1 MIKESVNTT
10 SENNQKYISTDL
22 FQEKSLSEL
31 KKMSAKELF
40 DLGKLRYP
48 LYKSSHDE
56 SYSEITYHE
65 AIKIIASR
73 IKKSDPSKSFY
84 YASGRSSNEATF
96 LLDLFARTI
105 GCNHIITCSNY
116 CHEASGIALS
126 NSLGLENKSISYD
139 DLKHSDLIFVIGAN
153 PTSNHPKFAEILR
166 KHRENGGNIIAVN
179 PSIESELNKLTT
191 HYCQPNIGGDVAL
204 FTGVSKCLIENG
216 QIDVDNIKENI
227 VGFNQFQKFT
237 DKISWETIETNSG
250 IEKNEI
256 MLISDLYAS
265 SKRTVFSWGMGLT
278 HHVNGTD
285 NIESI
290 INLAILRSM
299 INGKGRGLLP
309 LRWHDNAPQLP
320 FMGFKPS
327 TKKRIFESFENTY
340 GIDLPTNKGKDTLTC
355 MQTAHMKGI
364 DFAFLLGGNLFS
376 VNPDRNFSESA
387 LNNIPFKVMVSS
399 TLNETHLFGVNNE
412 NLILPIRDHYQSESL
427 FDLKTESQIL
437 SDLAT
442 KSLERDDLSFEDFG
456 QHSDIMDAI
465 KKLLPDFDMN
475 SEIPAENSSSLSI
488 DEEKIESYSYKLRIP
503 NQTSWEKVKT
513 PNAFNLSSV
522 RSEGQFNT
530 MIYDEADLFRKQ
542 TSRNVLYISAED
554 IRKLGLSNGS
564 LVDVK
569 SETGSMQNLT
579 LAEYDIKPGNV
590 MTYMPEA
597 NILIPQNNDVRSK
610 TPSFKSVSV
619 TIVNH

>member
-1 MIKESVNTT
+1 M
-10 SENNQKYISTDL
+10 
-22 FQEKSLSEL
+22 
-31 KKMSAKELF
+31 
-40 DLGKLRYP
+40 
-48 LYKSSHDE
+48 
-56 SYSEITYHE
+56 
-65 AIKIIASR
+65 
-73 IKKSDPSKSFY
+73 
-84 YASGRSSNEATF
+84 
-96 LLDLFARTI
+96 
-105 GCNHIITCSNY
+105 
-116 CHEASGIALS
+116 S
-126 NSLGLENKSISYD
+126 NSLGLDNKSISYD

-166 KHRENGGNIIAVN
+166 NHRESGGNVIAVN

-204 FTGVSKCLIENG
+204 FTGVSKCLIEND
-216 QIDVDNIKENI
+216 QIDVDNIKVNV

-237 DKISWETIETNSG
+237 DKISWEAIETNSG

-320 FMGFKPS
+320 FMGFKRS

-355 MQTAHMKGI
+355 MQTANMKGI

-456 QHSDIMDAI
+456 QHNDIMDAI

-475 SEIPAENSSSLSI
+475 SEIPEENSSSLSI
-488 DEEKIESYSYKLRIP
+488 DGERIESYGYKLRTP

-569 SETGSMQNLT
+569 SETGSMHNLT

-590 MTYMPEA
+590 MTYMPLS
-597 NILIPQNNDVRSK
+597 LIHISEPTR
-610 TPSFKSVSV
+610 PY
-619 TIVNH
+619 

>member
-1 MIKESVNTT
+1 
-10 SENNQKYISTDL
+10 
-22 FQEKSLSEL
+22 
-31 KKMSAKELF
+31 
-40 DLGKLRYP
+40 
-48 LYKSSHDE
+48 
-56 SYSEITYHE
+56 
-65 AIKIIASR
+65 
-73 IKKSDPSKSFY
+73 
-84 YASGRSSNEATF
+84 
-96 LLDLFARTI
+96 
-105 GCNHIITCSNY
+105 
-116 CHEASGIALS
+116 
-126 NSLGLENKSISYD
+126 
-139 DLKHSDLIFVIGAN
+139 
-153 PTSNHPKFAEILR
+153 
-166 KHRENGGNIIAVN
+166 
-179 PSIESELNKLTT
+179 
-191 HYCQPNIGGDVAL
+191 
-204 FTGVSKCLIENG
+204 
-216 QIDVDNIKENI
+216 
-227 VGFNQFQKFT
+227 
-237 DKISWETIETNSG
+237 
-250 IEKNEI
+250 

-442 KSLERDDLSFEDFG
+442 KSLDRDDLSFEDFG

-465 KKLLPDFDMN
+465 NKLLPDFDMN
-475 SEIPAENSSSLSI
+475 NQIPAENSSSLSI
-488 DEEKIESYSYKLRIP
+488 DEERIESYSYKLRIP

>member
-1 MIKESVNTT
+1 MIKESVSTT
-10 SENNQKYISTDL
+10 SENNQKYISADL

-31 KKMSAKELF
+31 QKLSAKELF

-48 LYKSSHDE
+48 VYKSSHDE
-56 SYSEITYHE
+56 SYSVITYQD

-73 IKKSDPSKSFY
+73 IKASDPSKSFY

-126 NSLGLENKSISYD
+126 NSLGLDNKSISYD

-166 KHRENGGNIIAVN
+166 DHKENGNNIIAVN
-179 PSIESELNKLTT
+179 PSIESELNKLAT

-204 FTGVSKCLIENG
+204 FTGISKCLIENG
-216 QIDVDNIKENI
+216 HSDMDNIKENT
-227 VGFNQFQKFT
+227 VGFDQFKQFI
-237 DKISWETIETNSG
+237 DNISWESIETNSG
-250 IEKNEI
+250 IERNEI
-256 MLISDLYAS
+256 MLICDQYAS
-265 SKRTVFSWGMGLT
+265 SKRTVFTWGMGLT

-299 INGKGRGLLP
+299 VNGKGRGLLP

-340 GIDLPTNKGKDTLTC
+340 GINLPTNKGKDTLTC

-427 FDLKTESQIL
+427 FDLKTEVQIL
-437 SDLAT
+437 SEVAT
-442 KSLERDDLSFEDFG
+442 KSLERDDLNFEDFAE
-456 QHSDIMDAI
+456 HSDIMDAI
-465 KKLLPDFDMN
+465 KELLPDFDMN
-475 SEIPAENSSSLSI
+475 SEIRADNGSSQGMD
-488 DEEKIESYSYKLRIP
+488 DERIGNYSYKLRTP
-503 NQTSWEKVKT
+503 NQSSWDKEST
-513 PNAFNLSSV
+513 PNTFKLSSV

-530 MIYDEADLFRKQ
+530 MIYDDADLFRKQ
-542 TSRNVLYISAED
+542 TSRDVLYINAED

-564 LVDVK
+564 LVDVE
-569 SETGSMQNLT
+569 SETGSMKKLT

-597 NILIPQNNDVRSK
+597 NILIPQDNDMRSK